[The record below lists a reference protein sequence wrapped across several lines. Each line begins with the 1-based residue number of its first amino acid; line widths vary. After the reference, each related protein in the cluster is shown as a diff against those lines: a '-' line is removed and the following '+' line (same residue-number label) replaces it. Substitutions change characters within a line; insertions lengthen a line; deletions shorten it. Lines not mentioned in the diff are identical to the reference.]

1 MNANNA
7 FKIFCYLYL
16 SHHSGRTPMVMKDCI
31 NNLTHSLLQQGDAMR
46 YGSIVME
53 RHQVLLKTLLPLLLV
68 MVGLFDP
75 MQRTN
80 LLHPQQLLM
89 VLEQPMPVHLELQLL
104 LSLLGVSI
112 KRKFVS
118 IKERE
123 TMLQEF
129 TNQCPC

>member
-1 MNANNA
+1 
-7 FKIFCYLYL
+7 
-16 SHHSGRTPMVMKDCI
+16 MKDYI
-31 NNLTHSLLQQGDAMR
+31 NNLTHSLLQQGEEIRQYSYGAAPSATKDLTTTSSGDGRAIRSDAKN
-46 YGSIVME
+46 
-53 RHQVLLKTLLPLLLV
+53 QP
-68 MVGLFDP
+68 
-75 MQRTN
+75 
-80 LLHPQQLLM
+80 LHPQQLLM